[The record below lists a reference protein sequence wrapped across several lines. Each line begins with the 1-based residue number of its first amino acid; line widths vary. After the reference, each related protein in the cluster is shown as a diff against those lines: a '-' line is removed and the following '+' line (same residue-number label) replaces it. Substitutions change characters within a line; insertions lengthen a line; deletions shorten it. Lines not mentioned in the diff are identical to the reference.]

1 MILAADNESYYKLGT
16 FSGLPYMIPK
26 RTGSLAAY
34 AEGLASSGRITFA
47 REEAMDALELGHGA
61 FQDAARRLTQK
72 GYIFAPRRGFYVITP
87 TRFLK
92 WGAPPPS
99 FYIDAMMKHAG
110 IPYYIGLQKAAELS
124 GAAHQAVME
133 FQVVT
138 NRQWKPIKAGRS
150 KIVFYYRKDMIA
162 VEQGMELRKT
172 DTGSMRISSP
182 ALTALDLLRYR
193 QASGST
199 DHVASILNELA
210 PRIDVQS
217 LVSLALSFE
226 RTVVQ
231 RLGYICDRLNFH
243 DLADALE
250 EMLANQPRQWIEL
263 DPNERASSIMEEEPQ
278 RDARWHIMFRRPIEI
293 DEQ

>member
-1 MILAADNESYYKLGT
+1 
-16 FSGLPYMIPK
+16 
-26 RTGSLAAY
+26 
-34 AEGLASSGRITFA
+34 
-47 REEAMDALELGHGA
+47 
-61 FQDAARRLTQK
+61 
-72 GYIFAPRRGFYVITP
+72 
-87 TRFLK
+87 
-92 WGAPPPS
+92 
-99 FYIDAMMKHAG
+99 
-110 IPYYIGLQKAAELS
+110 
-124 GAAHQAVME
+124 
-133 FQVVT
+133 
-138 NRQWKPIKAGRS
+138 
-150 KIVFYYRKDMIA
+150 
-162 VEQGMELRKT
+162 
-172 DTGSMRISSP
+172 MRISSP

-217 LVSLALSFE
+217 LASLALSFE

-263 DPNERASSIMEEEPQ
+263 DPNERASSIMVEEPQ